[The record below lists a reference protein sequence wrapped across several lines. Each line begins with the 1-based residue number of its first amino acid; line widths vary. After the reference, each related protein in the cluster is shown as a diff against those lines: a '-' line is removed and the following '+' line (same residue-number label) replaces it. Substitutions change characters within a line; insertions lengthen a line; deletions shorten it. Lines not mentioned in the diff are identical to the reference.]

1 MILIV
6 NSIRMSLFKLLGEV
20 IGFSNKCPVVS
31 DDCCGI
37 GFCINSSIAICLNP
51 ITIGGR
57 IDCCKHTFCLD
68 CIKQWSEVCVFYQ
81 FFISRDQIDVH
92 NVEVFLDILLLVV
105 YLHRR
110 NNYITVF
117 PIQHHFATSI
127 DSVQFFVII

>member
-1 MILIV
+1 M
-6 NSIRMSLFKLLGEV
+6 RLL
-20 IGFSNKCPVVS
+20 
-31 DDCCGI
+31 
-37 GFCINSSIAICLNP
+37 P
-51 ITIGGR
+51 I
-57 IDCCKHTFCLD
+57 
-68 CIKQWSEVCVFYQ
+68 
-81 FFISRDQIDVH
+81 FISRDQIDVH